1 MSPNAERLFDAA
13 MQLSTD
19 ERVALIGRLLETTP
33 NQVIGLPPDD
43 AGLLEELDCRYADSA
58 GVVSW
63 VELKAER

>member
-13 MQLSTD
+13 MQLSAD

-33 NQVIGLPPDD
+33 DPAIGLAAEDVD
-43 AGLLEELDCRYADSA
+43 LLDELDRRHADSVGA
-58 GVVSW
+58 VPW

>member
-13 MQLSTD
+13 MQLSAD

-33 NQVIGLPPDD
+33 EQTIGLPADD
-43 AGLLEELDCRYADSA
+43 AALLEELDRRYADSA
-58 GVVSW
+58 GAVPW